1 MEFSTHPT
9 AKKVKDVAFFTQMKF
24 ERRTLIERHVHYE
37 GDAGRDIHMNSAGG
51 GPELFVTIIAATTNR
66 VDLTFKAS

>member
-1 MEFSTHPT
+1 MQIADTTIEAT
-9 AKKVKDVAFFTQMKF
+9 AKKVASFTQIKF
-24 ERRTLIERHVHYE
+24 ARRTLIVGHVHYE

-66 VDLTFKAS
+66 VDLTFKTS